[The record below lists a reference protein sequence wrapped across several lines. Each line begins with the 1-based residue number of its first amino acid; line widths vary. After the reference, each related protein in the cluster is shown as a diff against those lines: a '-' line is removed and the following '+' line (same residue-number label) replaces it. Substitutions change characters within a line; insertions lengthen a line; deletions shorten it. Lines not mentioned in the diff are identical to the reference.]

1 MNDPKRW
8 SHSASDVDP
17 VLRSVLRYAQSCE
30 PSSEEL
36 QQLVRGSSTPAAV
49 RRLPSRTA
57 WALALVAVL
66 ACGGALAA
74 HASGLLFDSSGASDV
89 ASQPPMTGSEPKSGR
104 DAVVPSRAPSASP
117 LAEPQPSA
125 QEPPSAPPVASAL
138 RSSAAVASRA
148 EPPPAEPSVSTE
160 QDAQLLQRARAELSS
175 NPARALSLTRDHAVH
190 FPDSPLVV
198 EREALQIE
206 ALARLGR
213 RNEAAVALAVFE
225 ARYPRSPYG
234 RRLHTLLEQ

>member
-8 SHSASDVDP
+8 SHPASDVDP

-36 QQLVRGSSTPAAV
+36 QQLVRGGSQPITV
-49 RRLPSRTA
+49 RPLPRRTT
-57 WALALVAVL
+57 WVLGLVAVL
-66 ACGGALAA
+66 ACGAALAA
-74 HASGLLFDSSGASDV
+74 HASGLRFNPSIVPDV
-89 ASQPPMTGSEPKSGR
+89 GPPPSVARSEPKP
-104 DAVVPSRAPSASP
+104 APAALAPSAARP
-117 LAEPQPSA
+117 TLPPAQPQTSM
-125 QEPPSAPPVASAL
+125 QEPPSAPPSVSRASTA
-138 RSSAAVASRA
+138 SASRA
-148 EPPPAEPSVSTE
+148 EPPPNEPRASTA
-160 QDAQLLQRARAELSS
+160 QDAQLLQQARAELAS

-225 ARYPRSPYG
+225 ARYPRSPYA
-234 RRLHTLLEQ
+234 RRLHALLEP